1 MDPIIATAVS
11 ALSAGALAVA
21 KGFADEGIKDAYKT
35 LRGFIVARFAK
46 TEPTI
51 EDVEQ
56 DPESPAEQ
64 QVLAKKMAAGAGD
77 PELKELSARLLI
89 ALETLQAK
97 PEAKAVIDLLRS
109 KIGTIDVEDATS
121 TGSLVAAT
129 DSEATSIRL
138 KNVHQGGDKKKP

>member
-46 TEPTI
+46 TESSI

-56 DPESPAEQ
+56 DPESPAEH

-77 PELKELSARLLI
+77 PELKDLAAALLA
-89 ALETLQAK
+89 ALESLKAK
-97 PEAKAVIDLLRS
+97 PEAKAVIDLVRS
-109 KIGTIDVEDATS
+109 KIGTIDVEDASS
-121 TGSLVAAT
+121 TGSLVAAE